1 MNFFSKTLA
10 VAALSVAAIA
20 SPASAE
26 EAGLY
31 VTAGVGT
38 GFNSVVNGEISGT
51 DFDADGRTTI
61 EGGVGLGYD
70 TGENI
75 RVELGV
81 VRSSSDVDSVTISGR
96 KFDVDESGE
105 AWSVG
110 TRFFYD
116 FANDSDFTP
125 FVGTGISLSWGDDS
139 DDTSYSIPVIAGVSY
154 EATEA
159 VDIFGQVS
167 YSMAPAQDIDGVDMD
182 FNGAFGVYMGIRFAL
197 GSFDPFGQIQI
208 C

>member
-10 VAALSVAAIA
+10 VAALSIAAIA

-38 GFNSVVNGEISGT
+38 GFNTEVSGEVSG
-51 DFDADGRTTI
+51 FDVEYDARTTV
-61 EGGVGLGYD
+61 EGGIGLGYD

-81 VRSSSDVDSVTISGR
+81 ARSSADVDSVKISGV
-96 KFDVDESGE
+96 KYDVDESGE

-125 FVGTGISLSWGDDS
+125 FVGTGVSLSWGDDT
-139 DDTSYSIPVIAGVSY
+139 DDTAYSIPVIAGVSY
-154 EATEA
+154 EATED
-159 VDIFGQVS
+159 VDIYGQLT
-167 YSMAPAQDIDGVDMD
+167 YAMTPAQDIGAADVD
-182 FNGAFGVYMGIRFAL
+182 FVGEFGVSMGIRFAL
-197 GSFDPFGQIQI
+197 
-208 C
+208 

>member
-10 VAALSVAAIA
+10 VAALSAAAIA
-20 SPASAE
+20 SPVSAG
-26 EAGLY
+26 EAGPY

-38 GFNSVVNGEISGT
+38 GFNSEISGEISGT
-51 DFDADGRTTI
+51 DFEADGRTTI
-61 EGGVGLGYD
+61 SGGAGLGYD

-75 RVELGV
+75 RVELGF
-81 VRSSSDVDSVTISGR
+81 VRSSADVDSVKISGS
-96 KFDVDESGE
+96 KYDVDESGE
-105 AWSVG
+105 GWSVG

-125 FVGTGISLSWGDDS
+125 FVGTGVSLSWGDDS

-159 VDIFGQVS
+159 VDVYGQVS
-167 YSMAPAQDIDGVDMD
+167 YAMSPAQDIDGVNMD
-182 FNGAFGVYMGIRFAL
+182 FNGAFGVAMGIRFAL
-197 GSFDPFGQIQI
+197 
-208 C
+208 

>member
-10 VAALSVAAIA
+10 VAALSAAAIA
-20 SPASAE
+20 SPVSAG
-26 EAGLY
+26 EAGPY

-38 GFNSVVNGEISGT
+38 GFNTEVSGEISGT
-51 DFDADGRTTI
+51 DFDADARTTI
-61 EGGVGLGYD
+61 SGGIGLGYD

-81 VRSSSDVDSVTISGR
+81 ARSSADVDSVKISGV
-96 KFDVDESGE
+96 KYDVDESGE

-125 FVGTGISLSWGDDS
+125 FVGTGVSLSWGDDT
-139 DDTSYSIPVIAGVSY
+139 DDTAYSIPVIAGVSY

-159 VDIFGQVS
+159 VDIYGQVS
-167 YSMAPAQDIDGVDMD
+167 YSMAPAQDIDGVDYD
-182 FNGAFGVYMGIRFAL
+182 FNGEFGVSMGIRFAL
-197 GSFDPFGQIQI
+197 
-208 C
+208 

>member
-26 EAGLY
+26 EAGFY

-38 GFNSVVNGEISGT
+38 GFNSEISGEISGI

-81 VRSSSDVDSVTISGR
+81 VRSSADADSVTILGN

-116 FANDSDFTP
+116 FANDSEFTP
-125 FVGTGISLSWGDDS
+125 FVGSGVSLSWGEDS

-159 VDIFGQVS
+159 VDIYGQVS
-167 YSMAPAQDIDGVDMD
+167 YEMSPAQDIDGVDLD
-182 FNGAFGVYMGIRFAL
+182 FNGAFGVSMGIRFSL
-197 GSFDPFGQIQI
+197 
-208 C
+208 

>member
-26 EAGLY
+26 EAGFY

-38 GFNSVVNGEISGT
+38 GFNSEISGEISGI
-51 DFDADGRTTI
+51 DFDADARTTI
-61 EGGVGLGYD
+61 SGGAGLGYD

-75 RVELGV
+75 RVELGFA
-81 VRSSSDVDSVTISGR
+81 RSSADVDSVKISGV
-96 KFDVDESGE
+96 KYDVDESGE

-116 FANDSDFTP
+116 FANDSAFTP
-125 FVGTGISLSWGDDS
+125 FFGTGVSLSWDDAS
-139 DDTSYSIPVIAGVSY
+139 DDTAYSIPVMAGVSY

-159 VDIFGQVS
+159 VDIFGQVTYAMS
-167 YSMAPAQDIDGVDMD
+167 PAQDIDGTD
-182 FNGAFGVYMGIRFAL
+182 FDFIGAFGVSMGIRFAL
-197 GSFDPFGQIQI
+197 
-208 C
+208 

>member
-1 MNFFSKTLA
+1 MNFFSKSLA

-31 VTAGVGT
+31 ITAGVGT
-38 GFNSVVNGEISGT
+38 GFNSEISGEISGT
-51 DFDADGRTTI
+51 DFDADGRTTVQ
-61 EGGVGLGYD
+61 GGIGLGYD

-81 VRSSSDVDSVTISGR
+81 SRSNADIDSVKISGVKYDVDQTG
-96 KFDVDESGE
+96 ES
-105 AWSVG
+105 WSVG

-116 FANDSDFTP
+116 FANDSEFTP
-125 FVGTGISLSWGDDS
+125 FVGTGVNLSWGDDS
-139 DDTSYSIPVIAGVSY
+139 DDRTYSIPVIAGVSY

-167 YSMAPAQDIDGVDMD
+167 YAMAPAQDVDGVDFD
-182 FNGAFGVYMGIRFAL
+182 FNGAFGVAMGIRFAL
-197 GSFDPFGQIQI
+197 
-208 C
+208 